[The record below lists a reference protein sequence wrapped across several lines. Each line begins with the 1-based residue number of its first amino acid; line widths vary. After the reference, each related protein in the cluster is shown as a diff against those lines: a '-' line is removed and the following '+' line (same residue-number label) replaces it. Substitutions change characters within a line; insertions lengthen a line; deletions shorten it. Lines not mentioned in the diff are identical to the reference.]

1 MLAAMSYQNMRAQR
15 SHTRV
20 ADTGIHS
27 LDEAPNRQTNASGN
41 YRSFALLV
49 RMRVTKNVLFSNGI
63 SIKGLDV
70 EAVGYSKGSF
80 EVTKLVA
87 DWRGWQKD

>member
-1 MLAAMSYQNMRAQR
+1 
-15 SHTRV
+15 
-20 ADTGIHS
+20 
-27 LDEAPNRQTNASGN
+27 
-41 YRSFALLV
+41 LLV